1 LLLQHELPGSNEI
14 KEKSNEMLPGKSKET
29 KEVKDVAR
37 GGKREG
43 AGRRKGSTG
52 GVRLPS
58 VRPDIK
64 QELRELA
71 REHTDTAL
79 GTLVRIC
86 KMSDSDT
93 ARVAAASALL
103 DRGYGKPGQQ
113 TNLDITHYD
122 RMDEHQLRER
132 IAEQLHTIRLL
143 DGNGTEH

>member
-1 LLLQHELPGSNEI
+1 
-14 KEKSNEMLPGKSKET
+14 M
-29 KEVKDVAR
+29 AR

-58 VRPDIK
+58 VRSDIK

-79 GTLVRIC
+79 ETLVRIC
-86 KMSDSDT
+86 KMSDSDA

-113 TNLDITHYD
+113 VNLDITHYD
-122 RMDEHQLRER
+122 RMNEDQLRER
-132 IAEQLHTIRLL
+132 IAEQLHTIQLL
-143 DGNGTEH
+143 DLTLQERRPCR